1 MATKQWSQWMRV
13 KSMPALLGNL
23 AGNLAI
29 SASLQQD

>member
-1 MATKQWSQWMRV
+1 MRV